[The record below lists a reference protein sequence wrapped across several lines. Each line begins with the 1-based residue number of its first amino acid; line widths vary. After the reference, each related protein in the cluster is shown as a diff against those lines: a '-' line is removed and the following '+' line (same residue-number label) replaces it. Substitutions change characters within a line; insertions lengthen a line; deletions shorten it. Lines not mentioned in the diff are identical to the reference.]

1 MKNEFAIFCLART
14 FPVAMPMP
22 SAEMGAFR
30 PSLIFYG
37 RDFRAGICNP
47 AELSADRRAHVVV
60 MYPIRWEQAQSL
72 FRFHR
77 LGAVPAVAGLA
88 IGRDIRFGRAEI
100 EDEI

>member
-1 MKNEFAIFCLART
+1 MENEFPFIAFAGST
-14 FPVAMPMP
+14 PVAVPMP
-22 SAEMGAFR
+22 SAEMSAFR

-77 LGAVPAVAGLA
+77 LGAVPAADQ
-88 IGRDIRFGRAEI
+88 IGRASCRERV
-100 EDEI
+100 